1 MFQLN
6 LKMVQNFYNVFRYFC
21 NLFIVI
27 KEFRPS
33 KKVLLFISK
42 SAILLTKKSKKE
54 LFCCLRF
61 SSKMI
66 LPHFLES
73 DTTCQLKAWHVN
85 HNMPLR
91 KNQCLGQ
98 KVIHLLLDKIE
109 LNLKYFLQ
117 ES

>member
-6 LKMVQNFYNVFRYFC
+6 LKMVQNFYNVFRYFR

-66 LPHFLES
+66 LPHFFGVRHDLS
-73 DTTCQLKAWHVN
+73 IKSMAC
-85 HNMPLR
+85 
-91 KNQCLGQ
+91 
-98 KVIHLLLDKIE
+98 
-109 LNLKYFLQ
+109 
-117 ES
+117 